1 MHPVVM
7 TFTATVENG
16 KVVLPP
22 EVKLP
27 SGTKVRVETLDGPLT
42 AAPIGAK
49 LQALDGVASGL
60 PTDLARNHDHYLP
73 GKAKRSQ
80 S

>member
-22 EVKLP
+22 DVKLP
-27 SGTKVRVETLDGPLT
+27 SGTKVRVETLDGALT
-42 AAPIGAK
+42 EAPIGAK

-60 PTDLARNHDHYLP
+60 PTDLARNLDHYLH
-73 GKAKRSQ
+73 GKATRSQ

>member
-27 SGTKVRVETLDGPLT
+27 SGTKVRVETLDGALT
-42 AAPIGAK
+42 EAPIGAK
-49 LQALDGVASGL
+49 LQALQMTTRREGL
-60 PTDLARNHDHYLP
+60 EFHGRVVC
-73 GKAKRSQ
+73 
-80 S
+80 

>member
-27 SGTKVRVETLDGPLT
+27 SGTKVRVETLDGALT
-42 AAPIGAK
+42 ERATITSSKP
-49 LQALDGVASGL
+49 DS
-60 PTDLARNHDHYLP
+60 
-73 GKAKRSQ
+73 KRF
-80 S
+80 